1 MQIGKTDVTEDV
13 REDPAAGITYTS
25 QGDLRITTMA
35 PGRATVEILK
45 EGLAVTVMMKE
56 KTKDTEILIDVTE
69 HPPVTTIINLIQN
82 GLTSA
87 TNTSKISFKLKY
99 LWLYVFNSELSPKH
113 YNNEYSGFKSLD
125 WLRFLSNKI
134 KIDI

>member
-35 PGRATVEILK
+35 PGRATVEIILK

-87 TNTSKISFKLKY
+87 TNTSKISLKLKY
-99 LWLYVFNSELSPKH
+99 LWLYVFNS
-113 YNNEYSGFKSLD
+113 G
-125 WLRFLSNKI
+125 
-134 KIDI
+134 